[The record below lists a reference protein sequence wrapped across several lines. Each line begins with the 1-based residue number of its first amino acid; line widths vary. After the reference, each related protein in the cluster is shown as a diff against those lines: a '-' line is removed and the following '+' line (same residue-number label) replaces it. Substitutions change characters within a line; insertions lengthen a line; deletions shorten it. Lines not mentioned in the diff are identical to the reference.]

1 MFRRLIL
8 LGPPGGGKGTQA
20 GLLAEKYS
28 LYHISTGEVL
38 RRAVR
43 EKSELGRK
51 VEEILSRGDL
61 VPDELMVDIIKENL
75 AEDRATD
82 GFILDGFPR
91 TVPQAQALKENGVE
105 IDRVLFLDVP
115 RDVLVKRLKGRRECP
130 SCKSIINAE
139 SSSVVDDGVCPQC
152 GEKLERR
159 EDDTEETINKRLEI
173 YFRRTHPL
181 IDFYRQRGLLVDVD
195 GDQNPE
201 MVFREICDALE

>member
-38 RRAVR
+38 RGAVR
-43 EKSELGRK
+43 EESELGRK

-91 TVPQAQALKENGVE
+91 TVPQAQALKENGIE
-105 IDRVLFLDVP
+105 IDRVLFLGVP

-130 SCKSIINAE
+130 SCKSIINAD
-139 SSSVVDDGVCPQC
+139 SSSVLDDGACPQC
-152 GEKLERR
+152 GKKLERR
-159 EDDTEETINKRLEI
+159 EDDTEETVNKRLEI

-181 IDFYRQRGLLVDVD
+181 IDFYRQRGLLVDID
-195 GDQNPE
+195 GDKNPE